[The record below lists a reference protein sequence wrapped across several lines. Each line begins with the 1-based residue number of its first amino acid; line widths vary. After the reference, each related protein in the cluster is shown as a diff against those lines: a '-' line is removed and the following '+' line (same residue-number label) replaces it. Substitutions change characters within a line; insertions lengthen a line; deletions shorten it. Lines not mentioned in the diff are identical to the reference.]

1 MATKDRKPITNAE
14 EILAWA
20 TQTRDAEGNAH
31 TPLSKSEQL
40 LIAQFILAMRD
51 HIKKLQSGEQK
62 NTPPPPPPLKGD
74 APTPT
79 EETVP
84 TKPKSDLLVR
94 EFAQDR
100 KQTNMEFFKA
110 NSIGMQRAYELFL
123 VWQNLDPSNRMVLDK
138 TRDAYVNSAAFAYW
152 LNMAHE

>member
-1 MATKDRKPITNAE
+1 MATKDRKPITTAE

-31 TPLSKSEQL
+31 TPLSKNEQL

-62 NTPPPPPPLKGD
+62 TAVPTSTPPKPE
-74 APTPT
+74 PTPAKQA
-79 EETVP
+79 EETTP
-84 TKPKSDLLVR
+84 QPDLLVR

-100 KQTNMEFFKA
+100 KQTNIEFFKA

-123 VWQNLDPSNRMVLDK
+123 VWQNLDPSNRMVMDK
-138 TRDAYVNSAAFAYW
+138 TRDAYVNSAAFAFW

>member
-62 NTPPPPPPLKGD
+62 STTPPSSTPK
-74 APTPT
+74 AEEPTPAKQAV
-79 EETVP
+79 ES
-84 TKPKSDLLVR
+84 KPQSDLLVR